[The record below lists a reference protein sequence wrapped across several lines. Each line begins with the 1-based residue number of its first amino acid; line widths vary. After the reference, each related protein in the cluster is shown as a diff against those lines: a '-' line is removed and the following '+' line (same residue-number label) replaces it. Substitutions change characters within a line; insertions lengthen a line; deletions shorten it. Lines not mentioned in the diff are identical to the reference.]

1 MVEDFRM
8 EQAAR
13 GLYEANTGHS
23 DWQYLPPETR
33 GVVREVSRRLL
44 SAYYFGRIRRTPP
57 PA

>member
-1 MVEDFRM
+1 M

-23 DWQYLPPETR
+23 DWQDLPPETR

-44 SAYYFGRIRRTPP
+44 SAYYFGRIRWTPP